1 MQIQKKTIREKP
13 VHINSTP
20 PKASKPK
27 TDEELGYFLAGLI
40 DSDGTIHKNT
50 GRITIGFNTNEV
62 SVAYYLKK
70 VLGGGSIYH
79 AKNKFFS
86 SFSSTKEIILKMANL
101 IRNKLKHAD
110 KIKQY
115 NERLVPK
122 YPIELTDEPKDLTPP
137 DLKPLAFAFP
147 FRGKLTGFL
156 SGDGCLAI
164 GFKKCKNNIYL
175 FMEICISQK
184 SDNLLKLIKER

>member
-1 MQIQKKTIREKP
+1 MEKNKTIREKA
-13 VHINSTP
+13 VHINLTA

-40 DSDGTIHKNT
+40 DSDGTINKNT

-86 SFSSTKEIILKMANL
+86 AFESSSKKITLKMANL

-110 KIKQY
+110 KIKQF

-137 DLKPLAFAFP
+137 DLFSNHWLA
-147 FRGKLTGFL
+147 GFL